1 MKLIIVSILMG
12 MAVAAAP
19 ADTAERRIPAV
30 TDVYARMEASGDITE
45 DSDMTLS
52 MSDDEL
58 GDSNAGQDTEEDVK
72 TDKSLS
78 EADSKPEGINEG
90 TPHKSEKADCSYR
103 FCFPRVK
110 GSEMEFFFVNSE
122 SELAKGSFDVREPLE
137 SCEIFKPKK
146 EEKYLIVVP
155 GVCFDKDGYRLG
167 YGKGF
172 YDKYLSKYADFDF
185 EKAGVCFKDCFLE
198 KAEHESTDVPVD
210 KVIIGG

>member
-1 MKLIIVSILMG
+1 MNKKELRKKYIEIRKNIDEKKREKESKEIVGKLLDMISKGDYDAILLYAPLEYEVDVFPIFTESI
-12 MAVAAAP
+12 
-19 ADTAERRIPAV
+19 
-30 TDVYARMEASGDITE
+30 
-45 DSDMTLS
+45 
-52 MSDDEL
+52 
-58 GDSNAGQDTEEDVK
+58 
-72 TDKSLS
+72 S

-103 FCFPRVK
+103 FCFPRVR
-110 GSEMEFFFVNSE
+110 GSEMDFCFVKSE
-122 SELAKGSFDVREPLE
+122 SELAKGSFDVREPVE
-137 SCEIFKPKK
+137 SCELFKPKK

-155 GVCFDKDGYRLG
+155 GACFDKDGYRLG

>member
-1 MKLIIVSILMG
+1 MDKKELRKEYINIRKNIDEKKRKKESTEIVCKLLEMISKGDYDAILLY
-12 MAVAAAP
+12 AP
-19 ADTAERRIPAV
+19 LDYEV
-30 TDVYARMEASGDITE
+30 DVFPVFT
-45 DSDMTLS
+45 
-52 MSDDEL
+52 
-58 GDSNAGQDTEEDVK
+58 
-72 TDKSLS
+72 KSLS

-137 SCEIFKPKK
+137 SCELFKPKK

-172 YDKYLSKYADFDF
+172 YDKYLSKYDDFDF